1 MPGMQPD
8 DHNRS
13 IALRTFS
20 RLLDA
25 DATII
30 SIRKET
36 KPEDKTALREMT
48 GMIDMT
54 GHLGDFAET
63 AALLSCLDLVITVE
77 TSVAHLAGALE

>member
-63 AALLSCLDLVITVE
+63 LRCSAAS
-77 TSVAHLAGALE
+77 TSSSPSRPASPT